1 MCMETKAGFIMYVSM
16 IDSVLE
22 QMPGSVI
29 LQPILQTSTEKA
41 CESRWFAAI

>member
-1 MCMETKAGFIMYVSM
+1 VALSIQ

-29 LQPILQTSTEKA
+29 LQPIPHISAEEASEDKLYSALK
-41 CESRWFAAI
+41 